1 MAVDEEMKVAES
13 IAESTFA
20 EQKLKMK
27 YEAKMLEMEQAK
39 AKVLN
44 KFNGNKHLGQRKI
57 QKKEMPKYQIKRLM
71 TVVNQNKTEER
82 AKQCSNWEEFT
93 ARKKHHFNDFFQ
105 EMKTGQK

>member
-1 MAVDEEMKVAES
+1 MAVEEQMKVAES

-27 YEAKMLEMEQAK
+27 YEAKMLQMEQAK

-44 KFNGNKHLGQRKI
+44 NFNSNMHLGQRKM

-71 TVVNQNKTEER
+71 AVVKQNKTEER
-82 AKQCSNWEEFT
+82 AKQYSNWEEFT
-93 ARKKHHFNDFFQ
+93 ARKKHHFNDSF
-105 EMKTGQK
+105 

>member
-44 KFNGNKHLGQRKI
+44 KFNGNKHLGQKKI

-93 ARKKHHFNDFFQ
+93 ARKKHHFNNFFQ

>member
-1 MAVDEEMKVAES
+1 MAVEEEMKVAES

-27 YEAKMLEMEQAK
+27 YEAKILEMEQAK